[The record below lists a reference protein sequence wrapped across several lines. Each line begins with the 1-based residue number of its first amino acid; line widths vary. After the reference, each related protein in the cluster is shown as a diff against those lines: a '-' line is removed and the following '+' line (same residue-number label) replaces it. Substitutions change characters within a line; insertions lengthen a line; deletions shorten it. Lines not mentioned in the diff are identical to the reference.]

1 MSQGGVGDDD
11 RSGSQIANRPSGCD
25 STKVRLANTEK
36 EEASRS
42 TWKSLNFEILSNE
55 DNTPKDGHLVV
66 GLKTRNE
73 LEEPEVTSPVKS
85 ILEPS
90 AHDEEGYLDMGSK
103 KVIKPKA
110 KGNLKKLAREK
121 GPADVIMTG

>member
-1 MSQGGVGDDD
+1 M
-11 RSGSQIANRPSGCD
+11 
-25 STKVRLANTEK
+25 
-36 EEASRS
+36 
-42 TWKSLNFEILSNE
+42 NFEILSNE
-55 DNTPKDGHLVV
+55 DNTPKDGYSVV
-66 GLKTRNE
+66 GLKTRNG

-103 KVIKPKA
+103 KIIKPKA

-121 GPADVIMTG
+121 GPVDDVIMTGQERIVGIKRVRELKKLEAEENRKTKKRHEQNTKETAVAAE